1 MGKLDDVS
9 AERLRR
15 RLAEATEPKAVKR
28 LMVALSYKDGE
39 RVDEL
44 SDRFDIPKSTIYYW
58 LDRFEDRPI
67 EDALADEK
75 RPGRPSR
82 LDESD
87 REALAADLERPPEAF
102 GHDREEWTPELVAD
116 HLEAE
121 YDTSYSVG
129 HVRRLL
135 RRLGEGE

>member
-44 SDRFDIPKSTIYYW
+44 SDRFGIPTSTIYYW

-67 EDALADEK
+67 EDALVDEK

-82 LDESD
+82 LDDDD
-87 REALAADLERPPEAF
+87 REALAADLDRPPTAF
-102 GHDREEWTPELVAD
+102 GHDGDEWTPERVRA

-121 YDTSYSVG
+121 YGVSYSVG

-135 RRLGEGE
+135 RRLGDRE

>member
-1 MGKLDDVS
+1 MGKLDGVS

-15 RLAEATEPKAVKR
+15 RLAEATEPKSVKR

-39 RVDEL
+39 RVEAL
-44 SDRFDIPKSTIYYW
+44 SERFDIPKSTIYYW

-67 EDALADEK
+67 EDALRDET
-75 RPGRPSR
+75 RPGRPSK
-82 LDESD
+82 LDDGD
-87 REALAADLERPPEAF
+87 REALRADLDRPPEAF
-102 GHDREEWTPELVAD
+102 GYDGEEWTPELVAT

-135 RRLGEGE
+135 RRLPDAE